1 MRYLPAPMLRA
12 LTLCFATLLV
22 SAASAQLPGTATVD
36 FKRNVQPIFAKHCYD
51 CHSVAKKKEKAGFVF
66 DDVERLSKDVG
77 PGRIIIPKKVD
88 ESDLIPVVMGSSG
101 KKLMPPEGRDRLTQK
116 EIETLKT
123 WIEEGANLPG
133 IDIAKKM
140 AESKRERPKTPM
152 NWTNK
157 EGKALKATFEGLEGE
172 FVLLR
177 TADGKIYKYPLSNLN
192 PAGQIQA
199 KLQAEN

>member
-1 MRYLPAPMLRA
+1 MLRFLLA
-12 LTLCFATLLV
+12 LTLVFAAPVLR
-22 SAASAQLPGTATVD
+22 AQLPGAPTVD
-36 FKRNVQPIFAKHCYD
+36 FKKHVQPIFAKHCFE

-66 DDVERLSKDVG
+66 DDVNRLSNDVG

-88 ESDLIPVVMGSSG
+88 ESDLIPIVLGSNG
-101 KKLMPPEGRDRLTQK
+101 KKLMPPEGKDRLSTK
-116 EIETLKT
+116 EVETLKT

-140 AESKRERPKTPM
+140 AESKRERPKTAM

-157 EGKALKATFEGLEGE
+157 EGKALKATFEGMEGE

-177 TADGKIYKYPLSNLN
+177 TLDGKVYKYPLANLN

-199 KLQAEN
+199 KMQAEQ

>member
-1 MRYLPAPMLRA
+1 MIRA
-12 LTLCFATLLV
+12 LSFGFALLT
-22 SAASAQLPGTATVD
+22 ASLATAQLPGSPTVD
-36 FKRNVQPIFAKHCYD
+36 FKRQVQPILAKHCYD

-66 DDVERLSKDVG
+66 DDLQRLSHDIG
-77 PGRIIIPKKVD
+77 PGRIIIPKNIE
-88 ESDLIPVVMGSSG
+88 ESDLIPVVMGSNG
-101 KKLMPPEGRDRLTQK
+101 KKLMPPEGRDRLSQK

-140 AESKRERPKTPM
+140 ADSKRERPKTPM

-157 EGKALKATFEGLEGE
+157 EGKARKATYEGMEGE

-177 TADGKIYKYPLSNLN
+177 TADGKVYKYPLANLN

-199 KLQAEN
+199 KMQAEN

>member
-1 MRYLPAPMLRA
+1 MIRVLSA
-12 LTLCFATLLV
+12 LAFLFATSLH
-22 SAASAQLPGTATVD
+22 AQLPGAPTVD
-36 FKRNVQPIFAKHCYD
+36 FKKHVQPIFAKHCYD

-66 DDVERLSKDVG
+66 DDVERFANDVG
-77 PGRIIIPKKVD
+77 PGRIVVPKKVD
-88 ESDLIPVVMGSSG
+88 ESDLIPIVMGSNG
-101 KKLMPPEGRDRLTQK
+101 KKAMPPEGKDKLSSK

-140 AESKRERPKTPM
+140 AASKRERPKTPM

-157 EGKALKATFEGLEGE
+157 EGKAIKATYEGMEGD

-177 TADGKIYKYPLSNLN
+177 AADGKIYKYPLANLN

-199 KLQAEN
+199 KMQAEQ